1 MRRHFLHEVSSKL
14 VKTHA
19 RLCLEDLA
27 VANLMANRRLA
38 RAIGDAAW
46 SELARHLGYKAAWFG
61 AELVVCDPWFASTKT
76 CSRCGTVKQHMGL
89 AERIF
94 CCDGCGL
101 ALDRDRNAAV
111 NLAAWAEHFH
121 AQVPDR
127 QAGGR
132 VINAPGGE
140 GAGHRER
147 DGETSPDE
155 GGTETH
161 AVMA

>member
-46 SELARHLGYKAAWFG
+46 SELTRHLGYKTAWFG
-61 AELVVCDPWFASTKT
+61 AELIVCDRWFASTKT

-111 NLAAWAEHFH
+111 NLATWAEHFMPRFRT
-121 AQVPDR
+121 AK
-127 QAGGR
+127 
-132 VINAPGGE
+132 
-140 GAGHRER
+140 
-147 DGETSPDE
+147 
-155 GGTETH
+155 
-161 AVMA
+161 